1 MVPTMSSSSA
11 ATALSYLASFA
22 SRDSAAIAAHVTD
35 DFVNEHV
42 SALGTGCVG
51 RDEYERRL
59 PDFLESF
66 PDLAYHVEQVIDDG
80 SAVAVAY
87 RLTAAGDDRPVE
99 MRGVMVFEIVDGLIR
114 RRTDYWDSLG
124 YLRQINEPT
133 ET

>member
-1 MVPTMSSSSA
+1 MVPPMSSSSA
-11 ATALSYLASFA
+11 ATALAYLASFA
-22 SRDSAAIAAHVTD
+22 DRDPATIAAHVSE

-42 SALGTGCVG
+42 SALGTGCAG

-66 PDLAYHVEQVIDDG
+66 PDLAYHVEQVIEDG

-87 RLTAAGDDRPVE
+87 RLTAAGDERPVE
-99 MRGVMVFEIVDGLIR
+99 VRGVMVFEVVDGLIR

-124 YLRQINEPT
+124 YLRQIGAT
-133 ET
+133 EA